1 VSAPRA
7 IVYDRVSTV
16 MQAKGGYSG
25 GADGY
30 QLDKCRA
37 FCESRGWPVVGEITD
52 VDSGA
57 EWNIAGLAE
66 AVERA
71 KRGTFDRLVVFETSR
86 FARSVGKKAVYEAE
100 LKRRGVEVVYLNV
113 PEIDGPEGQFVSDMM
128 GAVDALERE
137 RIRIRVMAGIQQK
150 ARGGKVVGAGVAP
163 YGYRFVYGRNDGKN
177 KDVPIGLEPDPERA
191 AVVARLFRD
200 AATTPLAEIA
210 RALTA
215 EGVPTPTGRGARWN
229 ASALSL
235 ILKSRTYVG
244 EWSYAG
250 IVVAVPPLVDESTR
264 ADVVRRLGE
273 RRTARRGRGDDAE
286 YLLRGMLTCGHCG
299 GLLSTDRSSSWG
311 TAADGRRATTRGY
324 GCLRHKPRRAAMQG
338 VERCD
343 LVPVPA
349 EVDGDTVG
357 DPFYLAQ
364 RVGIEDAARHWVESI
379 VMDPRRLAELVERA
393 DELHGSARRDHQQ
406 RVADLDAKI
415 AHHELRMRRAGDRL
429 LGLDDDDPRAEMYRE
444 AELREADLVKR
455 LRVDRASLASV
466 SVPGLSVES
475 IERLRVVAAAYA
487 ERLGD
492 LDRAGWRALC
502 REVGL
507 RGTVTLDPA
516 GPWRLGHRRYRLA
529 WEMRVATGNSVQS
542 SSESWTLFSADGGPL
557 TAIRAAA

>member
-37 FCESRGWPVVGEITD
+37 FCEARGWPVVGEITD

-191 AVVARLFRD
+191 AVVVRIFRD
-200 AATTPLAEIA
+200 AATTPLGEIA

-244 EWSYAG
+244 AWSYAG
-250 IVVAVPPLVDESTR
+250 IVVAVPALVDEATR
-264 ADVVRRLGE
+264 TDVVRRLGE

-311 TAADGRRATTRGY
+311 VAADGRRATTRGY

-349 EVDGDTVG
+349 EVDGEPG
-357 DPFYLAQ
+357 DIAGRL
-364 RVGIEDAARHWVESI
+364 GIEDAARYWVESI
-379 VMDPRRLAELVERA
+379 LLDPTALQRLVDDA
-393 DELHGSARRDHQQ
+393 DRLHGSARRDHEQ

-444 AELREADLVKR
+444 SELREADLVKR
-455 LRVDRASLASV
+455 LRVDRASLASTE
-466 SVPGLSVES
+466 VPGLSTES
-475 IERLRVVAAAYA
+475 IERLQLVAAVYA
-487 ERLGD
+487 ERLD
-492 LDRAGWRALC
+492 PEDRAGSRALY

-542 SSESWTLFSADGGPL
+542 SSESWTLFSADGAAL